1 MKRSWPDMVFSKSYN
16 FLHGRSL
23 PLAHRLTS
31 LTWRVPPVSSPP
43 SSPCSQRT
51 PSWPRSPGG
60 SSRRPTAFVFS
71 VLLFKWKHWIER
83 HMGAFIICTGN
94 HWLAEIV
101 VFFRVQWI
109 LGTESRIIDP
119 LVAKWPGKN
128 LKIKKHQKRMKR
140 DKTDFVTKQC
150 KLRQKQ
156 FYNNT
161 VGTQGGS
168 EPEAQVMTE
177 IEQNVFNIKDL

>member
-31 LTWRVPPVSSPP
+31 LTWRVLPVSSPP
-43 SSPCSQRT
+43 SLPCSQRT

-140 DKTDFVTKQC
+140 DKTDFVTKQR
-150 KLRQKQ
+150 KL
-156 FYNNT
+156 N
-161 VGTQGGS
+161 
-168 EPEAQVMTE
+168 
-177 IEQNVFNIKDL
+177 

>member
-31 LTWRVPPVSSPP
+31 LTWRVLPVSSPP
-43 SSPCSQRT
+43 SLPCSQRT

-94 HWLAEIV
+94 YWLAEIV
-101 VFFRVQWI
+101 HLPLYLCMTWYESIPSPYPWFCICIHIHLLEYQIPPRPPRRVFSVCN
-109 LGTESRIIDP
+109 GSR
-119 LVAKWPGKN
+119 
-128 LKIKKHQKRMKR
+128 
-140 DKTDFVTKQC
+140 
-150 KLRQKQ
+150 
-156 FYNNT
+156 
-161 VGTQGGS
+161 
-168 EPEAQVMTE
+168 EPRA
-177 IEQNVFNIKDL
+177 LS